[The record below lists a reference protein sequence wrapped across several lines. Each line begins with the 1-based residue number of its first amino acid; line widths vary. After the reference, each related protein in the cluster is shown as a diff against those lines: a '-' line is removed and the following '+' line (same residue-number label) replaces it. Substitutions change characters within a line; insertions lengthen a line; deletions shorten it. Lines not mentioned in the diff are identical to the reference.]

1 MNIAAVTNLSRRAFL
16 LRSEAE
22 LPQVALNDH
31 CLAFRAIHC
40 ELCRDICDA
49 GALRFVPRVGAMSI
63 PAFNLDLCTQC
74 GDCARVCPQN
84 AINVRLLEATHG

>member
-1 MNIAAVTNLSRRAFL
+1 MNNAAVTNQSRRAFL
-16 LRSEAE
+16 LRSEIE
-22 LPQVALNDH
+22 KPRVALNDH

-40 ELCRDICDA
+40 ELCRDVCEA
-49 GALRFVPRVGAMSI
+49 GALRFVPRLSAMSI

-84 AINVRLLEATHG
+84 AIDVRLLVAING